1 MRGCLTLENWGMG
14 NSSSISTVRLVKD
27 EGKKER
33 R

>member
-14 NSSSISTVRLVKD
+14 NSGSISMVRLVKD